1 MMNKH
6 STDTLILF
14 IFTINVLS
22 LVFLG
27 DNSPILGL
35 LNKLISIAGLA
46 WLVNYFYKT
55 LKFKNS
61 SESID
66 LNQHKDKYIIK
77 NNPNSQFSYLI
88 DTAFS
93 LIKDISHDFE
103 AGIYFFQPDSKLLEL
118 KSFTSEIFIDSLP
131 MENNFIEK
139 LNGDNQQNLFYQK
152 DNKEYWNSLF
162 KEETIKGSECV
173 ILQPIIINEIGRAHV

>member
-1 MMNKH
+1 MNKH

-35 LNKLISIAGLA
+35 FNKLISIAGLA

-61 SESID
+61 SEGID

-77 NNPNSQFSYLI
+77 NNPNSQFSDLI
-88 DTAFS
+88 DAVFS

-103 AGIYFFQPDSKLLEL
+103 AGIYSVSYTHL
-118 KSFTSEIFIDSLP
+118 TLP
-131 MENNFIEK
+131 
-139 LNGDNQQNLFYQK
+139 
-152 DNKEYWNSLF
+152 
-162 KEETIKGSECV
+162 TISDV
-173 ILQPIIINEIGRAHV
+173 

>member
-1 MMNKH
+1 MNKH

-61 SESID
+61 SEGID
-66 LNQHKDKYIIK
+66 LNQHKDKYK
-77 NNPNSQFSYLI
+77 PNR
-88 DTAFS
+88 
-93 LIKDISHDFE
+93 KM
-103 AGIYFFQPDSKLLEL
+103 GRFQP
-118 KSFTSEIFIDSLP
+118 FVLP
-131 MENNFIEK
+131 AR
-139 LNGDNQQNLFYQK
+139 
-152 DNKEYWNSLF
+152 NSG
-162 KEETIKGSECV
+162 EEC
-173 ILQPIIINEIGRAHV
+173 